1 LQYNNQSF
9 YSSFGNPDYNIDSKQ
24 SQPVCDCAKTL
35 LSSCIPYL
43 ELYAPIVKL
52 NGPAFEVNPYG
63 SDETGREGVIRKPKE
78 QATLSH
84 TCQNKSPC
92 FQPLK
97 NA

>member
-1 LQYNNQSF
+1 MH
-9 YSSFGNPDYNIDSKQ
+9 
-24 SQPVCDCAKTL
+24 
-35 LSSCIPYL
+35 CIEPCL
-43 ELYAPIVKL
+43 PSIPHAE
-52 NGPAFEVNPYG
+52 PAHENKIHIPYG